1 VRYLLLLCLAASCAA
16 AEDFS
21 FWIQPCSGQVAE
33 DARCQA
39 ADVELAEWALR
50 AWQAAAG
57 GGIRFDRAA
66 EEKSARIR
74 IYWASGRAGLY
85 GEAMPIRVDGKP
97 GAAVYVLPDVSQLG
111 PAIAA
116 ASRKDALFRQTVV
129 YLTCLHE
136 TGHAIGLPHTA
147 DYNDIMYSFAYGG
160 DILDYFSRYRRK
172 IWVREDIRRNSGI
185 SASDQARL
193 RKIYSDGR

>member
-1 VRYLLLLCLAASCAA
+1 MKYLVLLCLAASCAA
-16 AEDFS
+16 GEDLS

-33 DARCQA
+33 DSRCQA
-39 ADVELAEWALR
+39 ADAELAEWALH

-57 GGIRFDRAA
+57 GGIRFEKAA
-66 EEKSARIR
+66 EEKRARIR

-193 RKIYSDGR
+193 RKIYSNGR